1 MYLSMVY
8 QNLDV
13 LNIKPDKFLVS
24 MNKNG
29 MIFSEE
35 VSKIQT
41 QIDSLDEN
49 VDNSIHK
56 LIKIFRPFINYDI
69 DYIYYIVIFN
79 SLSFQQLK
87 NFYRFFLIKWNV
99 VKNNY
104 DWLQN
109 LTIKYNMS
117 HIINITDKE
126 EIVTIVVE
134 FFSEFVELGDFYF
147 LFFIN
152 TFHEYLLPNIR

>member
-56 LIKIFRPFINYDI
+56 LIKIFRT
-69 DYIYYIVIFN
+69 
-79 SLSFQQLK
+79 
-87 NFYRFFLIKWNV
+87 FY
-99 VKNNY
+99 
-104 DWLQN
+104 
-109 LTIKYNMS
+109 
-117 HIINITDKE
+117 
-126 EIVTIVVE
+126 
-134 FFSEFVELGDFYF
+134 
-147 LFFIN
+147 
-152 TFHEYLLPNIR
+152 

>member
-1 MYLSMVY
+1 MVY
-8 QNLDV
+8 EKLD
-13 LNIKPDKFLVS
+13 LLKIPPDKFLIS

-29 MIFSEE
+29 MIYSDE
-35 VSKIQT
+35 VFKLQSMIEGLDSN
-41 QIDSLDEN
+41 IDDR
-49 VDNSIHK
+49 VHK
-56 LIKIFRPFINYDI
+56 LIKTFGPFKNYDI
-69 DYIYYIVIFN
+69 DYVYYIVIFN

-104 DWLQN
+104 DWLEELN
-109 LTIKYNMS
+109 IKYDME
-117 HIINITDKE
+117 HIINITNKE
-126 EIVTIVVE
+126 EITDIVVE
-134 FFSEFVELGDFYF
+134 FLSQFVELGDFYF